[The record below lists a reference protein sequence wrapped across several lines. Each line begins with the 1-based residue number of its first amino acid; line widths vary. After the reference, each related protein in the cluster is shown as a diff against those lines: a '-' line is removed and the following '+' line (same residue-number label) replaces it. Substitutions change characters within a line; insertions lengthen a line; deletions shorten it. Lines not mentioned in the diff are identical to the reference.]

1 MLDLSSL
8 KKASKILNI
17 IVYVKGI
24 YTK

>member
-17 IVYVKGI
+17 NVYVKGI

>member
-1 MLDLSSL
+1 MLDLSRL

-17 IVYVKGI
+17 NVYVKGI

>member
-8 KKASKILNI
+8 KKESKILNI
-17 IVYVKGI
+17 VMYVKGI